1 MQVDI
6 STEIAGLKL
15 ERPIVLASGILGV
28 TKKALEQA
36 VKNGAGAATTKSVTV
51 EPRKGHETPV
61 IVETPSGFL
70 NAVGISNPG
79 IDEAIKEFSGW
90 DSKAPLIFNL
100 AGKNADELSLM
111 ARKITESNIRIDALE
126 LALSCPHTP
135 GFGTLAGQSTP
146 EATKEI
152 IQAVKEN
159 IRVPII
165 AKLSPSVSALG
176 EVAKAAESAGASAI
190 NMGNTAGP
198 GMVIDIERKA
208 KLPSFGFGG
217 LSGPAMKPIAVRCVY
232 DVYDAVK
239 IPIIGTGGVTTGKDA
254 IEMFMAGA
262 SAVGVGSATY
272 YRGPKVFSK
281 ISEEISGWLETHNY
295 SSIKEL
301 IGVAHE
307 KKV

>member
-1 MQVDI
+1 MSDI
-6 STEIAGLKL
+6 SIELAGLKL
-15 ERPIVLASGILGV
+15 ENPTILASGILGV
-28 TKKALEQA
+28 TKKALEQS
-36 VKNGAGAATTKSVTV
+36 VKNGVGAVTTKSVTI

-70 NAVGISNPG
+70 NAVGISNAG
-79 IDEAIKEFSGW
+79 INEAIKEFSDW
-90 DSKAPLIFNL
+90 KSKAPLIFNI
-100 AGKNADELSLM
+100 AGKNADELASM
-111 ARKITESNIRIDALE
+111 ARKIFDSGIHIDALE
-126 LALSCPHTP
+126 IALSCPHTP

-152 IQAVKEN
+152 ISSVKRS
-159 IRVPII
+159 IRVPVI
-165 AKLSPSVSALG
+165 AKLSPSVSALS

-198 GMVIDIERKA
+198 GMVIDIERNA

-232 DVYDAVK
+232 DIYESVK
-239 IPIIGTGGVTTGKDA
+239 IPIIGTGGVTYGKDA

-272 YRGPKVFSK
+272 YRGPKAFAK
-281 ISEEISGWLETHNY
+281 ISKEISDWLKSHNY
-295 SSIKEL
+295 SSIKEI
-301 IGVAHE
+301 IGVAHGR
-307 KKV
+307 

>member
-1 MQVDI
+1 MIDI
-6 STEIAGLKL
+6 STELAGLKL
-15 ERPIVLASGILGV
+15 GNPTILASGILGV
-28 TKKALEQA
+28 TKKELEQC
-36 VKNGAGAATTKSVTV
+36 VKNGVGAATTKSVTI

-70 NAVGISNPG
+70 NAVGISNAG

-90 DSKAPLIFNL
+90 KSKSPLIFNI
-100 AGKNADELSLM
+100 AGKNADELSSM
-111 ARKITESNIRIDALE
+111 AKKISSSGIRVDALE
-126 LALSCPHTP
+126 IALSCPHTP
-135 GFGTLAGQSTP
+135 GFGTLAGQSSP

-152 IQAVKEN
+152 IRAVKQS
-159 IRVPII
+159 ISVPII

-232 DVYDAVK
+232 DVYEAVK
-239 IPIIGTGGVTTGKDA
+239 IPIIGTGGVTYGKDA

-262 SAVGVGSATY
+262 SAVGVGSAVY

-281 ISEEISGWLETHNY
+281 ISNEISEWMESHDY

-301 IGVAHE
+301 VGAAHGR
-307 KKV
+307 